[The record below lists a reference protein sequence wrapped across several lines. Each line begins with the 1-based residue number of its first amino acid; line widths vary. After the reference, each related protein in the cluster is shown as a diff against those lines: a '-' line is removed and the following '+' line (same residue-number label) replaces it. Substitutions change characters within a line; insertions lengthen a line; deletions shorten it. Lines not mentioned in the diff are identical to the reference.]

1 MIRAQFHQI
10 RVLSKHGKTRH
21 VSLVMARPRV
31 SALSR
36 IANQL
41 WLQAVVHA
49 AKAKAAEST
58 VRFSLSKLAGQ
69 LLTLGADGVDEFGA
83 ERDRLQA
90 LVTIR
95 RTGSD
100 PAKSVRVVQSE
111 DVPDKLGADLVEVFP
126 RPRGQPGVKPR
137 MKHRKR
143 YFRIDAVA
151 RAERLYPGTV
161 RWYQPVLFRTL
172 TRPALSLDETRSRLA
187 LELAKLGYVRSPL
200 IAHLAAVRRY
210 LGNDSKEDGEEE
222 ERMWT
227 DRLAPISD
235 LGTIEAAGALALL
248 LHDARLSFAP
258 EQTVCNTIC
267 DALIWTLFQL
277 LNEIGAD
284 EDIGE
289 MLAHHIHERL
299 LLQRWQE
306 DIDSREPL
314 FLGAPLSLEEW
325 AVVREKHPRMNT
337 ISTSPYLP
345 ADPDYAARTTAA
357 LHDALARI
365 APDAKD
371 PDRPSGKVLQKV
383 GLHLSR
389 IK

>member
-21 VSLVMARPRV
+21 VSLVMARPRIP
-31 SALSR
+31 ALSR

-41 WLQAVVHA
+41 WLQAVVHE
-49 AKAKAAEST
+49 AKVKAAEAAG
-58 VRFSLSKLAGQ
+58 RFSLSKLAGE
-69 LLTLGADGVDEFGA
+69 LLTLAADEADELGA

-90 LVTIR
+90 LITIR

-100 PAKSVRVVQSE
+100 PARCVRIVDPD
-111 DVPDKLGADLVEVFP
+111 DVPDTLGTDLVEVFP
-126 RPRGQPGVKPR
+126 KRRGQMAKPGKTL
-137 MKHRKR
+137 RKR
-143 YFRIDAVA
+143 HFRIDAVA
-151 RAERLYPGTV
+151 RAERRYPGTA

-200 IAHLAAVRRY
+200 IAHLAAVRRF
-210 LGNDSKEDGEEE
+210 LGNDSKEDGDEEE
-222 ERMWT
+222 QMWI
-227 DRLAPISD
+227 DRLTPISD

-258 EQTVCNTIC
+258 EQTVCDTIC
-267 DALIWTLFQL
+267 DALIETLSQL
-277 LNEIGAD
+277 LSEIGAD

-325 AVVREKHPRMNT
+325 VVVREKHPRMNT

-357 LHDALARI
+357 LHEALARI

>member
-1 MIRAQFHQI
+1 
-10 RVLSKHGKTRH
+10 
-21 VSLVMARPRV
+21 MARPRV
-31 SALSR
+31 PALSR

-69 LLTLGADGVDEFGA
+69 LLTLGADEADEFGA

-100 PAKSVRVVQSE
+100 PAKCVRVVQPD
-111 DVPDKLGADLVEVFP
+111 DVPERLGADCVEVFP
-126 RPRGQPGVKPR
+126 RQRSHPTGKPR

-151 RAERLYPGTV
+151 RAEQLYPGTV

-172 TRPALSLDETRSRLA
+172 TPPALSLDQTRSRLA

-210 LGNDSKEDGEEE
+210 LGNDSKDDDEEE
-222 ERMWT
+222 KRMWT

-248 LHDARLSFAP
+248 LHDARLSYAP
-258 EQTVCNTIC
+258 EHTVCDTIC
-267 DALIWTLFQL
+267 DALIGTVFQL

-284 EDIGE
+284 EAIGE
-289 MLAHHIHERL
+289 VLAHHIHERL

-306 DIDSREPL
+306 DVDSREPL
-314 FLGAPLSLEEW
+314 FLGTPLSLEEW
-325 AVVREKHPRMNT
+325 AVVREKHPRMNA

-345 ADPDYAARTTAA
+345 ADPDNAARTIAA

-365 APDAKD
+365 APDATD
-371 PDRPSGKVLQKV
+371 PDRPSVKVLQKV

-389 IK
+389 TK